1 MAVTTARR
9 KAHAPSAQQQVAQRR
24 VQAKQQG
31 ASLPAYLQRK
41 LSLGQV
47 GDAYE
52 VEADHV
58 ADQVVA
64 AGNASPAL
72 ESGPTAQRVPADEKK
87 QEAKKPDEK
96 AQKAEADK
104 KDAKKPDEKA
114 QKAEADKKDAKKPDE
129 KPAAQKA
136 EADKKEAK
144 KPDEKKDQKPAVQ
157 KKEVN
162 ADAKIADEKKKL
174 GPGAEAKAANQGLAP
189 ADHEPGAAKE
199 KSPEKPQAAQAAQ
212 ADKPGADQ
220 KKKDDKPAAAQTKSL
235 ASGIT
240 RVQAQSLQ
248 TKADAGGSVPGDVE
262 HRIDATRGGGA
273 PLPANTRG
281 EMESQFGTDFGNVN
295 VHTGS
300 EAQSLSSDLNAKAFT
315 VGNDVY
321 FNNGAFAP
329 ETQEGKHLL
338 AHELTHVVQQGGASA
353 GVQRLAVQR
362 GPKGNASTGSAP
374 ADAGDGKI
382 ENDTYTSPTLGSI
395 TEDCTKVRIQQ
406 ADFPAVKNE
415 LCPTTN
421 FKLSSEPRGKTDQ
434 LSTWEGATK
443 DAVAK
448 KVKAKVDAVNNSAF
462 TSESKS
468 GQIYALQMGEYNL
481 VGTIDSIAARATR
494 PMWRRSGELK
504 AFQVDHKRELQLG
517 GKDEL
522 NNLWMLVFYKNQDSG
537 RAIQKEV
544 DQRLNTLTKA
554 AKDAGL
560 WKQVPDYKKYRYG
573 NQLYIN
579 NAAYEK
585 SPKKATEDEMY
596 TKDDI
601 TSGKQL
607 DKFVVLTGKK
617 AKEAGLIGT
626 AENMALFSDKAGG
639 NKTNIKIKNGK
650 ASLVGTPQ
658 WLNGLKPGKLNMND
672 NGSGTMEVEVFGS
685 RNAKKVLTKQDVTLT
700 IVAMTGVD
708 YAGYLDVSGV
718 RSALS
723 SAKIKGWS
731 PIEFGEVELGPEGL
745 MLQGVI
751 TVSVPALQGATI
763 DLIITGD
770 EVKLAKTFTA
780 DEFKIPGPFKITS
793 ADLTCELGTNGVAAT
808 GGVDFAIEKVGKG
821 RIAATASMKAGGT
834 VSLSGEFNFDPK
846 LVDEGKVTAKYE
858 NGKFSG
864 TGNLGIKEGR
874 IKGIK
879 SASASVNVDGPK
891 WDAKGSVEPDVPGID
906 HGDLSIAF
914 DPDKGMTVGG
924 DLFLKKMPGITDGKL
939 SAELQEAGDRWK
951 LKASGTVNLAIPDLP
966 ASITATYDD
975 GAFTASLTV
984 AYAKGML
991 KGSLVVGLTNQ
1002 AVGDDGKPAGDPGKD
1017 LTVFGSGSMTIQV
1030 APWLQGTVAITLLPT
1045 GKLKVYGEVA
1055 LPSTLDVFPEKRFD
1069 KELLSIGID
1078 IPIVGVSVAGQRVG
1092 IFATIGGNVKLMAG
1106 VGPGQLRNVKLGIDY
1121 TPGEED
1127 KTHVTGSAEM
1137 HVPADAGLRLAITG
1151 GIGAGIPIVSATAGL
1166 EIGAFA
1172 GVKAE
1177 ANVGTTVDW
1186 TPTKGLVLEGKAE
1199 AKAQPAFAFDVT
1211 GFVKVEADLLL
1222 KTINL
1227 YEKRWQLAAFEYGS
1241 GMELGI
1247 ELPLRYEEGKPFN
1260 PSIEDVKFTY
1270 PDIDPMGM
1278 LGGLIDKL

>member
-87 QEAKKPDEK
+87 Q
-96 AQKAEADK
+96 
-104 KDAKKPDEKA
+104 DAKKPDEKA
-114 QKAEADKKDAKKPDE
+114 QKAEADKKDAKKPDQ

-189 ADHEPGAAKE
+189 ADHEPAAASE
-199 KSPEKPQAAQAAQ
+199 KAPEKQQAAQAAQ

-220 KKKDDKPAAAQTKSL
+220 KKKDDKPAAAQTNSL

-248 TKADAGGSVPGDVE
+248 TKADAGGSVAGDVE

-295 VHTGS
+295 IHTGS

-338 AHELTHVVQQGGASA
+338 AHELTHVVQQGGGESA
-353 GVQRLAVQR
+353 QRRVQR
-362 GPKGNASTGSAP
+362 GPTAPAAAPAGPAGASPAASSEEFTATSYKGPLGEITIGTDGSPTAINIATLQIPAAKTKGPVATPASVELSSAERGETKQASNWNAAIGDLSGQVNDVITRDKGADLSGTVYFKIGGQKRYLIGSRSDVAKKFANPFWSPTGKATSYEIDHSVELQMGGNDDTANLWLLEGWINGQCGVTIKGNIYKALGGIMTAANIGDKALWKGKKPPKVADVRYGPKITVGKVTFDGAP
-374 ADAGDGKI
+374 DAGAGSFYKPSDITSAKEHIKPLKAMTEQQVKDDGLPGTKDSLSI
-382 ENDTYTSPTLGSI
+382 FTSRAGGSMLKVPWGEGKTNAAIGKEWVRGVTADSLTFDVGSQTGSI
-395 TEDCTKVRIQQ
+395 TVT
-406 ADFPAVKNE
+406 
-415 LCPTTN
+415 L
-421 FKLSSEPRGKTDQ
+421 FKPKGKKGLLKPVTDT
-434 LSTWEGATK
+434 LPIEKMDGIPFGGAI
-443 DAVAK
+443 
-448 KVKAKVDAVNNSAF
+448 S
-462 TSESKS
+462 
-468 GQIYALQMGEYNL
+468 
-481 VGTIDSIAARATR
+481 
-494 PMWRRSGELK
+494 
-504 AFQVDHKRELQLG
+504 
-517 GKDEL
+517 
-522 NNLWMLVFYKNQDSG
+522 
-537 RAIQKEV
+537 
-544 DQRLNTLTKA
+544 
-554 AKDAGL
+554 DAGVRGMM
-560 WKQVPDYKKYRYG
+560 KR
-573 NQLYIN
+573 
-579 NAAYEK
+579 
-585 SPKKATEDEMY
+585 
-596 TKDDI
+596 
-601 TSGKQL
+601 
-607 DKFVVLTGKK
+607 
-617 AKEAGLIGT
+617 
-626 AENMALFSDKAGG
+626 
-639 NKTNIKIKNGK
+639 
-650 ASLVGTPQ
+650 ASV
-658 WLNGLKPGKLNMND
+658 
-672 NGSGTMEVEVFGS
+672 SVE
-685 RNAKKVLTKQDVTLT
+685 
-700 IVAMTGVD
+700 
-708 YAGYLDVSGV
+708 
-718 RSALS
+718 
-723 SAKIKGWS
+723 GWS
-731 PIEFGEVELGPEGL
+731 PITFSDAAMGDDGL
-745 MLQGVI
+745 SAKGKLKI
-751 TVSVPALQGATI
+751 SVPALEGI
-763 DLIITGD
+763 DVDLVLSGD
-770 EVKLAKTFTA
+770 EIALQKTFTA
-780 DEFKIPGPFKITS
+780 DEFSLPGPVQVNGCS
-793 ADLTCELGTNGVAAT
+793 LTIGVGTNGVSAT
-808 GGVDFAIEKVGKG
+808 GDVMFSIERVGKG
-821 RIAATASMKAGGT
+821 VISATASTKAGGT
-834 VSLSGEFNFDPK
+834 CSLHGEFQFDPK
-846 LVDEGKVTAKYE
+846 LVDEGLITLDYKE
-858 NGKFSG
+858 GKLSG
-864 TGNLGIKEGR
+864 TGKLGIKEGR

-879 SASASVNVDGPK
+879 SAKASIAVDDKK
-891 WDAKGSVEPDVPGID
+891 WNATGSVEPDVPGID
-906 HGDLSIAF
+906 HADLSIAF
-914 DPDKGMTVGG
+914 DPDKGMKVSG
-924 DLFLKKMPGITDGKL
+924 DLFLKKMPGISDGKL
-939 SAELQEAGDRWK
+939 SAELLETGDRWK

-1002 AVGDDGKPAGDPGKD
+1002 AVGDDGKPAGDPGDD

-1211 GFVKVEADLLL
+1211 GFVKVEADLLV

>member
-24 VQAKQQG
+24 IQAKQQG

-87 QEAKKPDEK
+87 QDAKKPDEKKPDEK

-104 KDAKKPDEKA
+104 KDAKKPDEKKDQKPTA
-114 QKAEADKKDAKKPDE
+114 QKAEADKKD
-129 KPAAQKA
+129 
-136 EADKKEAK
+136 AK

-174 GPGAEAKAANQGLAP
+174 GPGAESKATDHSAAAEHDSP
-189 ADHEPGAAKE
+189 AH
-199 KSPEKPQAAQAAQ
+199 Q
-212 ADKPGADQ
+212 DKPDATQKPESVQKADAGKPGEQ
-220 KKKDDKPAAAQTKSL
+220 KKKDEKPATAQKQPL

-295 VHTGS
+295 IHTGS

-353 GVQRLAVQR
+353 GVQRLAVQC
-362 GPKGNASTGSAP
+362 GPKGGGKGTGKAP
-374 ADAGDGKI
+374 TDIGDGKV
-382 ENDTYTSPTLGSI
+382 ENDTFTSPTLGSI
-395 TEDCTKVRIQQ
+395 TKDKKTVHIKK
-406 ADFPAVKNE
+406 AKFPEVKKGMS
-415 LCPTTN
+415 PVSDI
-421 FKLSSEPRGKTDQ
+421 KLSDKKRKDNPTNQ
-434 LSTWEGATK
+434 MSTWEGATK
-443 DAVAK
+443 PGVAAKFAQTFKGKSFKNSK
-448 KVKAKVDAVNNSAF
+448 KED
-462 TSESKS
+462 
-468 GQIYALQMGEYNL
+468 IYALKIGDSNRHL
-481 VGTIDSIAARATR
+481 VGKAETIADQAARPTWDR
-494 PMWRRSGELK
+494 KGGFK
-504 AFQVDHKRELQLG
+504 IFQIDHQHEIQLG
-517 GKDEL
+517 GSDSL
-522 NNLWMLVFYKNQDSG
+522 GNLWLLTNYLNMPSGLAIDKEINQQL
-537 RAIQKEV
+537 A
-544 DQRLNTLTKA
+544 TLTRA
-554 AKDAGL
+554 AKDTQL
-560 WKQVPDYKKYRYG
+560 WDKVPSYDSYRYG
-573 NQLYIN
+573 NDVYVDS
-579 NAAYEK
+579 ADYSGE
-585 SPKKATEDEMY
+585 PKKAGETEQYSKE
-596 TKDDI
+596 DI
-601 TSGKQL
+601 LAGEQFKPLKPLTAKQAE
-607 DKFVVLTGKK
+607 K
-617 AKEAGLIGT
+617 AGLKGSP
-626 AENMALFSDKAGG
+626 EEMLLFSSKAGG
-639 NKTNIKIKNGK
+639 EKVEINVSGSQGTLAGK
-650 ASLVGTPQ
+650 PR
-658 WLNGLKPGKLNMND
+658 WLTGIEALSISMNND
-672 NGSGTMEVEVFGS
+672 GSGTMKAQLGSSRKGDKSVFDD
-685 RNAKKVLTKQDVTLT
+685 KKKPKVDLDIK
-700 IVAMTGVD
+700 AMDGVD

-723 SAKIKGWS
+723 AFKIKGWS
-731 PIEFGEVELGPEGL
+731 PVEFGDVELGPDGL
-745 MLQGVI
+745 SLRGVI
-751 TVSVPALQGATI
+751 TVSVGALQGATI
-763 DLIITGD
+763 DLIINGD
-770 EVKLAKTFTA
+770 EIKVAKTFRA
-780 DEFKIPGPFKITS
+780 EEFKIPGPFKITA
-793 ADLTCELGTNGVAAT
+793 ADLTCEVGTNGLAAT

-939 SAELQEAGDRWK
+939 SAELQETGDRWK

-1211 GFVKVEADLLL
+1211 GFVKVEADLLV